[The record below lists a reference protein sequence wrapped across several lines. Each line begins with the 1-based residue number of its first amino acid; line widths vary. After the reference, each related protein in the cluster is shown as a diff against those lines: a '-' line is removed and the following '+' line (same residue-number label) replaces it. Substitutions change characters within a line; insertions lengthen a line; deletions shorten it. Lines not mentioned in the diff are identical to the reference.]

1 MCISEGTDDMD
12 ATLDQSSPRSM
23 RESFGDFFYSQ
34 ETPYGIALMR
44 IALPSV
50 LLFVVVPRW
59 FHARELFSSDGATA
73 SLATNYG
80 AFDFPPEPS
89 GAVAVALMTLLILTL
104 ISSSIGWYTR
114 VSLVIS
120 FSLYTYLNLLDCLST
135 LTKYSVISSH
145 LLLLLA
151 LSPCGSVWSM
161 DRWTSKEKLRPR
173 FHIWPRRLMQLLIG
187 LIYLGAATTKLHT
200 NTYFTSDQL
209 RYWMMTDVNN
219 NNPAGEILSF
229 YPELLIL
236 MANVAILWQLVFVFV
251 VWQPRVRVVA
261 LGMGAFFHL
270 TTTPTLGLYI
280 FPFVMLSSYL
290 CFLSEH
296 DVRRAR
302 IFVRKQLRKSEF
314 FVQFRSRLKILR
326 LSRSP
331 RPVPQTLTTV
341 ASQGRIV
348 WLRSFYVWGAI
359 LLGSTVAGV
368 AAEYSLDPYQRRGSG
383 GPLRLRQADP
393 TLVARLSEPLT
404 PIAEDD
410 LILSM
415 DVGRSTLGGVL
426 FDLHETFQRGEHFL
440 VQVSLTDP
448 HPDLWL
454 ECNLLDTSG
463 VTIHRAQQIVPRE
476 QLRATWDY
484 SLPDSL
490 PAGTYT
496 LKLRTANGEL
506 GTKRVTITR

>member
-1 MCISEGTDDMD
+1 MD
-12 ATLDQSSPRSM
+12 VILDPEKKRSL
-23 RESFGDFFYSQ
+23 RESLGLFFYSQ
-34 ETPYGIALMR
+34 ETPYGMALVR
-44 IALPSV
+44 IALPIV

-59 FHARELFSSDGATA
+59 FHARELFSADGAA
-73 SLATNYG
+73 APLAMNYG
-80 AFDFPPEPS
+80 AFNFPPEPS
-89 GAVAVALMTLLILTL
+89 GTVAVALMTMLVLAL

-114 VSLVIS
+114 ISLVIS

-151 LSPCGSVWSM
+151 LSPCGSIWSV
-161 DRWTSKEKLRPR
+161 DSWRSKEKGRPK
-173 FHIWPRRLMQLLIG
+173 FHVWPRRLMQLLIG

-209 RYWMMTDVNN
+209 RYWLMTDLNN

-229 YPELLIL
+229 YPELIIV

-270 TTTPTLGLYI
+270 TTTPALGLYI
-280 FPFVMLSSYL
+280 FPYIMLSSYL
-290 CFLSEH
+290 CFLSER
-296 DVRRAR
+296 DVRRLR
-302 IFVRKQLRKSEF
+302 IFVRKLLRQTSF
-314 FVQFRSRLKILR
+314 FDGLRSRLSPGYTSGRFGTEPR
-326 LSRSP
+326 LATAS
-331 RPVPQTLTTV
+331 
-341 ASQGRIV
+341 ASQARIA
-348 WLRSFYVWGAI
+348 WLGSFYVWGAI
-359 LLGSTVAGV
+359 MLGSAVAGV
-368 AAEYSLDPYQRRGSG
+368 AAEYSLDPYQKRGAN
-383 GPLRLRQADP
+383 GPLPLRPANP
-393 TLVARLSEPLT
+393 ALVARLSEPLT
-404 PIAEDD
+404 PIAEED

-426 FDLHETFQRGEHFL
+426 FDLHDTFRTDEHFL

-463 VTIHRAQQIVPRE
+463 VTIHRAGQIVPRE

-484 SLPDSL
+484 FVPGEL
-490 PAGTYT
+490 PAGDYA
-496 LKLRTANGEL
+496 LELRTANGEL
-506 GTKRVTITR
+506 ATKRVSITR